1 MKLHRKKRIII
12 LTAAA
17 VMACSATVMAAD
29 NSLAD
34 QLKKTNSFY
43 TSLNST
49 GTSASTKATSE
60 TTRVIRKTDE
70 TNVGPG
76 AESESTAAS
85 NNSGSTSSKNG
96 VIIDKNRSDVTAGA
110 ADNSSNGTLPS
121 KKTVALSE
129 QYYDDYEIYEEGIDG
144 EFYFYTNVPNGGI
157 TDQSV
162 YIDFPAN
169 VTYTAELNGQT
180 ITYYSQQ
187 PMTAKGTY
195 VFRITAIYSAGGA
208 LSQQTE
214 YHATFRF
221 RIQDKVVKKETETA
235 GGKSAAENSG
245 SSYTWGSSTSSIPL
259 IDNAA
264 DVAQALSS
272 KSLSADYIRKSIS
285 EGNIE
290 LDQMADML
298 GVTPEALEEYLNL
311 TAPQV
316 EETSA
321 EKETAESAPAEETA
335 ADTTESSD
343 QSVDLE
349 AAMKVAETAAGRGTG
364 SGIVESQDPLTGQ
377 YLETLFTGTSF
388 GASVQNGA
396 TVNGSVSFRFPTENT
411 LAVQVTKNGES
422 YDYKVGNDFTESGWY
437 CMDIRDTVSGY
448 AEVYEGKET
457 PKFYFQI
464 INDPVKDLT
473 IVTVPQGEVVKS
485 FTWNGREQ
493 GDHTSWVTFP
503 YDGTY
508 VLTYTTAAGEDTT
521 VTIEKDSRPPKLQV
535 SARNGRASIET
546 DHETDQILVYRNGE
560 RVTTPAD
567 GQITGAGQY
576 EIYATD
582 LAGNTSMTT
591 VKLGNG
597 IGPATV
603 IAVLLILILIGGG
616 VGFVIHI
623 KRNTSMR

>member
-1 MKLHRKKRIII
+1 MKLHKKKRIVI
-12 LTAAA
+12 LIAAAA
-17 VMACSATVMAAD
+17 VAASSVTAMAAD

-43 TSLNST
+43 TSLNGSGSST
-49 GTSASTKATSE
+49 STKATSE
-60 TTRVIRKTDE
+60 TTRVIRKSDE

-85 NNSGSTSSKNG
+85 NKSGSTSSKNG
-96 VIIDKNRSDVTAGA
+96 VIIDKNRSDVETGSAT
-110 ADNSSNGTLPS
+110 DNSSNGTLPS
-121 KKTVALSE
+121 NKTVALSE
-129 QYYDDYEIYEEGIDG
+129 QYYDEYEIYEEGIDG
-144 EFYFYTNVPNGGI
+144 QFYFYTNVPNGGI

-169 VTYTAELNGQT
+169 VTYSAELNGQP

-195 VFRITAIYSAGGA
+195 VFRITAIYSAGDA
-208 LSQQTE
+208 LSQQIE

-221 RIQDKVVKKETETA
+221 RIQDKAVKKETTVT
-235 GGKSAAENSG
+235 GGTSAAENSG

-272 KSLSADYIRKSIS
+272 KSLSADYVRKSIS
-285 EGNIE
+285 EGNIG

-298 GVTPEALEEYLNL
+298 GVTPEALQEYLNL
-311 TAPQV
+311 TAPQT
-316 EETSA
+316 EETAA
-321 EKETAESAPAEETA
+321 EEEATESTAAEETA
-335 ADTTESSD
+335 EKTDTA
-343 QSVDLE
+343 VDLE
-349 AAMKVAETAAGRGTG
+349 AAKKVAETAFGRGTG
-364 SGIVESQDPLTGQ
+364 SGIVESQDSLTGQ

-388 GASVQNGA
+388 GVSVQNGA

-411 LAVQVTKNGES
+411 LAVQVTKNGKS
-422 YDYKVGNDFTESGWY
+422 YDYTVGDDFTESGWY
-437 CMDIRDTVSGY
+437 CMNIRDTVSGY
-448 AEVYEGKET
+448 AEAYAGKET

-464 INDPVKDLT
+464 INDPVKDLS
-473 IVTVPQGEVVKS
+473 ILTVPQGEVVTS

-521 VTIEKDSRPPKLQV
+521 VTIQKDTRPPKLQV
-535 SARNGRASIET
+535 SAGNGRASIAT

-560 RVTTPAD
+560 NVDTPVD
-567 GQITGAGQY
+567 GQIKGAGQY

-582 LAGNTSMTT
+582 LAGNTVMTT

-616 VGFVIHI
+616 IGFVIHI